1 MPSVYPGA
9 LDALNNP
16 TATTDLDDG
25 TVPHA
30 QQHANSNDA
39 IEAIQAE
46 LGTLPKGSAASVKA
60 RLDAMDTLFGNKVNT
75 SLLNAVSGVATL
87 DSSTKLVQNVDAAK
101 VNSGT
106 LAIARIPLLTSN
118 KIDPASGAFPV
129 GLIPSLGAGQITSGV
144 FPTARIPGLPGSWIT
159 SGTISAAFLPSS
171 VTANANARVVA
182 DLAGRDAIPVID
194 RVDGMLVIQKDR
206 MIIWTYR
213 ADNTSWV
220 LMPNVQNAVLGV
232 ARNAPLSGTW
242 GDITGLSF
250 NALNGE
256 TYAVDVTAFAIC
268 SGSSGVD
275 IRYGWSWTGA
285 GSMDSGT
292 QGPDATVVSPNTSG
306 PGQWGANLADV
317 TTPLQPNSVTGAMGL
332 PSGLNV
338 THRVYATYRCTGTGV
353 VQLQAAQDISNASFA
368 ATVSIGSRLRAERI
382 L

>member
-1 MPSVYPGA
+1 MPTVYPGA
-9 LDALNNP
+9 LDNFTNP
-16 TATTDLDDG
+16 ISTNDLDDG

-30 QQHANSNDA
+30 QQHANLNDA
-39 IEAIQAE
+39 IEAVEGE
-46 LGTLPKGSAASVKA
+46 LGISPKGAAATVKA
-60 RLDAMDTLFGNKVNT
+60 RLDAMDTLFAGKVST
-75 SLLNAVSGVATL
+75 TLLNAVSGVATL
-87 DSSTKLVQNVDAAK
+87 DGSTKLVQNVDASK

-118 KIDPASGAFPV
+118 KIDSTSGAFPV
-129 GLIPSLGAGQITSGV
+129 ALIPALGTAQITSGV
-144 FPTARIPGLPGSWIT
+144 FPTARIPGLPGTWIT
-159 SGTISAAFLPSS
+159 SGTIDAARLPSS

-182 DLAGRDAIPVID
+182 DLAGRDAILVAE

-220 LMPNVQNAVLGV
+220 LMPNVQNAVLAV
-232 ARNAPLSGTW
+232 ARNAPTGGAW
-242 GDITGLSF
+242 ADITGLSF

-285 GSMDSGT
+285 GSMDSGV

-306 PGQWGANLADV
+306 SGQWGANLADV
-317 TTPLQPNSVTGAMGL
+317 ASPLQPNSVTGAVGL

-338 THRVYATYRCTGTGV
+338 THRIYATYRCTGTGV
-353 VQLQAAQDISNASFA
+353 VQLQAAQDISNATFPS
-368 ATVSIGSRLRAERI
+368 TVQIGSRLRAERI
-382 L
+382 V